1 MKGIEIKQA
10 IISVWDKSNLI
21 PLAQVLQKGGVRLF
35 ATGGT
40 YRKLMEEGIPVE
52 KIEDFTGFPEILHGR
67 VKTLH
72 PLIFAGLLAD
82 NRQADHRR
90 DLARVN
96 GIPFQLIVVNL
107 YPFSQTYRAGDNS
120 DDEIIEMIDVGG
132 PSMLRAAAK
141 NYTNVAVLSDPA
153 QYAEFIQRFEN
164 QDMDEAYLRQ
174 LAKAVFIKT
183 AIYDTEIAAYFSGSA
198 DSKSETQV
206 NLPEFI
212 LTPYQKAVNLRY
224 GENPDQAAA
233 LYSSVMNFNV
243 LPFEQLQGKEI
254 SYNNYVDCLAAYR
267 LAFDYRTDTVICVNV
282 KHTNPCGCGV
292 AASPL
297 AAYLRAVKAD
307 PVSYFGGIV
316 GINRIV
322 DQTLAEEFTKSFLE
336 CIVAPGFSPEAL
348 EILAKKKNLRL
359 LIPNSDYLNGR
370 YDLKSYGKGLLVQT
384 IQSCEESESDW
395 QVVTREKPND
405 KHHEALRLGWHLV
418 RQVKSNAIVLTDETG
433 SVGIGAGQ
441 MARVD
446 ALKIA
451 LRKAHEAGLETRGC
465 VMASDAF
472 FPFRDSID
480 LAAQAGIEGVIQPG
494 GSVRDNE
501 VIEACD
507 EQGMF
512 MLLTHKRVF
521 KH

>member
-1 MKGIEIKQA
+1 MKGIEVKQA

-21 PLAQVLQKGGVRLF
+21 PLARTLQKGGVRLF

-40 YRKLMEEGIPVE
+40 YRKLTEEGITVE
-52 KIEDFTGFPEILHGR
+52 KIEDFTGFPEILQGR

-72 PLIFAGLLAD
+72 PLIFTGLLAD
-82 NRQADHRR
+82 NRKADHRR

-107 YPFSQTYRAGDNS
+107 YPFSQTYRAGDKS
-120 DDEIIEMIDVGG
+120 EDEIIEMIDVGG
-132 PSMLRAAAK
+132 PAMLRAASK
-141 NYTNVAVLSDPA
+141 NYNNIAVLSDPS
-153 QYAEFIQRFEN
+153 QYDEFIQRFEKQN
-164 QDMDEAYLRQ
+164 LDEAYLRR
-174 LAKAVFIKT
+174 LAKAVFIRT
-183 AIYDTEIAAYFSGSA
+183 AIYDSEIAAYFSGRV
-198 DSKSETQV
+198 DSRSETQMD
-206 NLPEFI
+206 LPEFI
-212 LTPYQKAVNLRY
+212 LTPYQRAVNLRY
-224 GENPDQAAA
+224 GENPDQSAA
-233 LYSSVMNFNV
+233 LYNSVMNFDA

-267 LAFDYRTDTVICVNV
+267 LTFEYHTDAVICVNV

-307 PVSYFGGIV
+307 PVSYYGGIV

-322 DQTLAEEFTKSFLE
+322 DQTLAKEFTKSFLE

-348 EILAKKKNLRL
+348 EILAKRKNLRL
-359 LIPNSDYLNGR
+359 LIPNNDYLNDK
-370 YDLKSYGKGLLVQT
+370 YDLKSYGKGLLAQT
-384 IQSCEESESDW
+384 IQSGDESESNW
-395 QVVTREKPND
+395 QVVTKEKPNG
-405 KHHEALRLGWHLV
+405 KYQEALHLGWHLV
-418 RQVKSNAIVLTDETG
+418 KHVKSNAIVLTDEAG
-433 SVGIGAGQ
+433 SVGVGAGQ

-451 LRKAHEAGLETRGC
+451 LRKAREAGLETKGC

-480 LAAQAGIEGVIQPG
+480 LAAQAGIRGVIQPG

-507 EQGMF
+507 EQGIF

>member
-1 MKGIEIKQA
+1 
-10 IISVWDKSNLI
+10 
-21 PLAQVLQKGGVRLF
+21 
-35 ATGGT
+35 
-40 YRKLMEEGIPVE
+40 MEEGIPVE

-82 NRQADHRR
+82 NRQAEHRQ

-107 YPFSQTYRAGDNS
+107 YPFSQTYRAGGKN

-132 PSMLRAAAK
+132 PAMLRAASK

-153 QYAEFIQRFEN
+153 QYAEFMQRFEN
-164 QDMDEAYLRQ
+164 QNLDEAYLRQ
-174 LAKAVFIKT
+174 LAKAVFVKT
-183 AIYDTEIAAYFSGSA
+183 AIYDSEIAAYFSGSA
-198 DSKSETQV
+198 DSRSENQV
-206 NLPEFI
+206 SLPEFM
-212 LTPYQKAVNLRY
+212 LTPYRKAVNLRY

-233 LYSSVMNFNV
+233 LYNSVLNAGA
-243 LPFEQLQGKEI
+243 LPFAQLQGKEI

-267 LAFDYRTDTVICVNV
+267 LAFEYQTTAAICVNV

-292 AASPL
+292 AAAPL

-336 CIVAPGFSPEAL
+336 CIVAPGYSPEAL
-348 EILAKKKNLRL
+348 EILSKRKNLRL
-359 LIPNSDYLNGR
+359 LIPDSDYLNDS
-370 YDLKSYGKGLLVQT
+370 YDLKSYGKGLLAQT
-384 IQSCEESESDW
+384 IQPCEDSGSGW
-395 QVVTREKPND
+395 QLVTREKPND
-405 KHHEALRLGWHLV
+405 QHHEALRLGWHLV
-418 RQVKSNAIVLTDETG
+418 KQVKSNAIVLADETG

-451 LRKAHEAGLETRGC
+451 LSKAHEAGLETKGC

-480 LAAQAGIEGVIQPG
+480 LAAQAGIIGVIQPG
-494 GSVRDNE
+494 GSMRDNE